1 MMVQG
6 AAVGVLLGRGPHPIM
21 GQGAVAEVLPL
32 GSVLQSGVKAGAG
45 VPAEVEAP
53 FRGITRGLNHAEV
66 NLLVS
71 EAFSREN

>member
-6 AAVGVLLGRGPHPIM
+6 AAVGVLLGRGLHLIM
-21 GQGAVAEVLPL
+21 GQGAAAGALPL

-45 VPAEVEAP
+45 VLVEAEAP
-53 FRGITRGLNHAEV
+53 FRGITRGRNHAEA